1 MVTNDKKAIDVL
13 WDDNPVDITQEANF
27 IWGIANKLRGSYM
40 PDKYG
45 DVIIPMTIIRRL
57 ECALADTKQAV
68 IAKYSEHHDY
78 PAPAMY
84 KITGYQF
91 YNTSGFDLTELCNDP
106 EHIASNFKSYILGF
120 SANVQDILAELD
132 MNTHI
137 TKMDKRK
144 CLYNVI
150 KAFSELDLSPK
161 TYDSIKMG
169 YIFENL
175 IGRFFQNVDAGQYYT
190 GRDIIKM
197 CVSVLIS
204 EGCDDIFDDGKII
217 TICDQACGT
226 GGMLSTAYSYL
237 KHYNPTADIKLY
249 GQEFMGVSYA
259 VGLAEMLIKGQ
270 NADNFKHADTFKED
284 CFPNMKMRFL
294 IENPPFGTPWS
305 GKDAKAGQEDA
316 VRKEYEKAP
325 LGRWGA
331 GLPSGGDSQLLF
343 LQSAIAKMD
352 DKLGRAAII
361 ENGSPLFSGG
371 TSSGESQIRR
381 YLLEHDL
388 IEAIIQLPT
397 DLFYNTGIT
406 TYVWILSKNKRAER
420 KGKIQLIDASNIYHK
435 LRKPL
440 GNKKNEFSPQDRAKI
455 TKLYANFKENEVCKI
470 YDNSEFLYREYTVMQ
485 PLQRSYAITQER
497 IDDML
502 SNGTLSYLYDES
514 KVYELE
520 NQPELT
526 GKDKN
531 KLDSFKANKTIY
543 DAIINTLQAN
553 ISDKVWMNPE
563 TFTPVLTKI
572 LETAL
577 PNSIGK
583 KDIEKLVKGL
593 SKMDKNADVQ
603 KNKKGIIYDKD
614 SKDTEIV
621 KYQENIADYMAREV
635 LPHLP
640 DAKAFFEADDENAIF
655 EEDCGRKTIKIG
667 AEIPFTR
674 YFYKYQQ
681 PSPSEELKK
690 KFLELEDSVDT
701 KVKNYLEQHR

>member
-1 MVTNDKKAIDVL
+1 M
-13 WDDNPVDITQEANF
+13 
-27 IWGIANKLRGSYM
+27 NKDG
-40 PDKYG
+40 
-45 DVIIPMTIIRRL
+45 
-57 ECALADTKQAV
+57 
-68 IAKYSEHHDY
+68 
-78 PAPAMY
+78 
-84 KITGYQF
+84 
-91 YNTSGFDLTELCNDP
+91 
-106 EHIASNFKSYILGF
+106 
-120 SANVQDILAELD
+120 
-132 MNTHI
+132 
-137 TKMDKRK
+137 
-144 CLYNVI
+144 CLYQVV
-150 KAFSELDLSPK
+150 KAFSELDLSPE

-237 KHYNPTADIKLY
+237 KHYNPTANVKLY

-270 NADNFKHADTFKED
+270 NADNFRHADTFKED

-294 IENPPFGTPWS
+294 LENPPFGTPWS

-316 VRKEYEKAP
+316 VKEEYLKAP
-325 LGRWGA
+325 GGRWGA

-352 DKLGRAAII
+352 DRLGRAAII

-440 GNKKNEFSPQDRAKI
+440 GNKKNEFSPEDRAEI
-455 TKLYANFKENEVCKI
+455 TKLYANFKENEFCKI
-470 YDNSEFLYREYTVMQ
+470 YDNSEFLYREYSVMQ

-502 SNGTLSYLYDES
+502 SNGALNYMYDES

-520 NQPELT
+520 NQAELS
-526 GKDKN
+526 GKDKK
-531 KLDSFKANKTIY
+531 KLENFKANKRTY
-543 DAIINTLQAN
+543 DIIVKTLQEN
-553 ISDKVWMNPE
+553 ISDKVWKNPG
-563 TFTPVLTKI
+563 TFIPVITKMM
-572 LETAL
+572 EDAL
-577 PNSIGK
+577 SDGIGK
-583 KDIEKLVKGL
+583 KDIEKIVKGL
-593 SKMDKNADVQ
+593 SKMDKTADIQ
-603 KNKKGIIYDKD
+603 KDKKGIIYDKE
-614 SKDTEIV
+614 SKDIEIV
-621 KYQENIADYMAREV
+621 KYQDNIDDYMAREV
-635 LPHLP
+635 LPHIP
-640 DAKAFFEADDENAIF
+640 DAKSFFEADDENAIF
-655 EEDCGRKTIKIG
+655 EEDCGKKTIKIG

-681 PSPSEELKK
+681 PTPSEELKK
-690 KFLELEDSVDT
+690 KFLDLENSVDD
-701 KVKNYLEQHR
+701 KIKKLFGAA

>member
-1 MVTNDKKAIDVL
+1 MVAENKQKQIIDVL
-13 WDDNPVDITQEANF
+13 WDDNPVDITQDANF
-27 IWGIANKLRGSYM
+27 IWSIANKLRGSYM

-57 ECALADTKQAV
+57 ECALSDTKDKV
-68 IAKYSEHHDY
+68 IAKYNAQHNY

-91 YNTSGFDLTELCNDP
+91 YNTSGFDLAELCNDP

-120 SANVQDILAELD
+120 SANVQDIFTELE
-132 MNTHI
+132 MNKHI
-137 TKMDKRK
+137 DKMNKDG
-144 CLYNVI
+144 CLYNVV

-204 EGCDDIFDDGKII
+204 EGCDDIFDEGKII

-237 KHYNPTADIKLY
+237 KHYNPSANVKLY

-284 CFPNMKMRFL
+284 CFPTMKMRFL
-294 IENPPFGTPWS
+294 LENPPFGTPWS
-305 GKDAKAGQEDA
+305 GKDAKAGQEEA
-316 VRKEYEKAP
+316 VREEFKKAP

-406 TYVWILSKNKRAER
+406 TYVWILSKNKRTER
-420 KGKIQLIDASNIYHK
+420 KGKIQL
-435 LRKPL
+435 
-440 GNKKNEFSPQDRAKI
+440 
-455 TKLYANFKENEVCKI
+455 
-470 YDNSEFLYREYTVMQ
+470 
-485 PLQRSYAITQER
+485 
-497 IDDML
+497 
-502 SNGTLSYLYDES
+502 
-514 KVYELE
+514 
-520 NQPELT
+520 
-526 GKDKN
+526 
-531 KLDSFKANKTIY
+531 
-543 DAIINTLQAN
+543 
-553 ISDKVWMNPE
+553 
-563 TFTPVLTKI
+563 
-572 LETAL
+572 
-577 PNSIGK
+577 
-583 KDIEKLVKGL
+583 
-593 SKMDKNADVQ
+593 
-603 KNKKGIIYDKD
+603 
-614 SKDTEIV
+614 
-621 KYQENIADYMAREV
+621 
-635 LPHLP
+635 
-640 DAKAFFEADDENAIF
+640 
-655 EEDCGRKTIKIG
+655 
-667 AEIPFTR
+667 
-674 YFYKYQQ
+674 
-681 PSPSEELKK
+681 
-690 KFLELEDSVDT
+690 
-701 KVKNYLEQHR
+701 

>member
-13 WDDNPVDITQEANF
+13 WDDNPVDITAEANF
-27 IWGIANKLRGSYM
+27 IWSIANKLRGSYM

-45 DVIIPMTIIRRL
+45 DVIIPMTIVRRL
-57 ECALADTKQAV
+57 ECALADTKDKV
-68 IAKYSEHHDY
+68 IAKYNAQHDY
-78 PAPAMY
+78 PAQAMY
-84 KITGYQF
+84 RITGYQF

-120 SANVQDILAELD
+120 SANVQDIFAELE
-132 MNTHI
+132 MNKHI
-137 TKMDKRK
+137 DKMNKDG
-144 CLYNVI
+144 CLYQVV

-217 TICDQACGT
+217 TVCDQACGT

-237 KHYNPTADIKLY
+237 KHYNPTADVKLY

-294 IENPPFGTPWS
+294 LENPPFGTPWS
-305 GKDAKAGQEDA
+305 GKDAKAGQEEA

-397 DLFYNTGIT
+397 DLFYNTGIA

-440 GNKKNEFSPQDRAKI
+440 GNKKNEFSPEDRVEI
-455 TKLYANFKENEVCKI
+455 TKLYAEFKENEFCKI
-470 YDNSEFLYREYTVMQ
+470 YNNAEFLYREYTVMQ

-520 NQPELT
+520 SQTELT

-531 KLDSFKANKTIY
+531 KLDNFKKNKPVY
-543 DAIINTLQAN
+543 DAIIQTLQEN
-553 ISDKVWMNPE
+553 ISDNIWMNPE

-572 LETAL
+572 LDNAL
-577 PNSIGK
+577 SDSIGK
-583 KDIEKLVKGL
+583 KDIEKLANGL
-593 SKMDKNADVQ
+593 SKMDKKADIQ
-603 KNKKGIIYDKD
+603 KDKKGIIYDKD

-640 DAKAFFEADDENAIF
+640 DAKAFFEAEDENAIF
-655 EEDCGRKTIKIG
+655 EEDCGRKTVKIG

-681 PSPSEELKK
+681 PTPSEELKK
-690 KFLELEDSVDT
+690 KFLELEDSVDF
-701 KVKNYLEQHR
+701 KIKKLFGAA